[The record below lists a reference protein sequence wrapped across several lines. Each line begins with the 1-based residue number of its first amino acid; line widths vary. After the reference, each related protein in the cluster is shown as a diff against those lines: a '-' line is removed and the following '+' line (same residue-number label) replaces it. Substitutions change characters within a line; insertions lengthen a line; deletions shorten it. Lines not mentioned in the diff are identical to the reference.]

1 MKRVLFIDVRNAVCS
16 QMAEGWFNHLAG
28 GFAHAESCGTMPA
41 PYISL
46 RAIKVM
52 SEVGVNIARQNPKGV
67 SQNMLNRANVVVLIG
82 KGIYPHIF
90 APNAIWDFSDS
101 PDLSLGQLRQLRDR
115 IGEKV
120 QALIQ
125 EMRLAH
131 QRELDLQIQLQQQ
144 WLNEYA
150 IPL

>member
-1 MKRVLFIDVRNAVCS
+1 MKHVLFIDVRNVIAS
-16 QMAEGWFNHLAG
+16 QIAEGWFNHLAG

-46 RAIKVM
+46 RAVQVM
-52 SEVGVNIARQNPKGV
+52 SEVGVNIARHTPKV
-67 SQNMLNRANVVVLIG
+67 VTQNMLNQADVVVLIG

-90 APNAIWDFSDS
+90 GHHTIWDLKDS
-101 PDLSLGQLRQLRDR
+101 PELSLQELRELRDC

-120 QALIQ
+120 KTLLR
-125 EMRLAH
+125 EMRQAH
-131 QRELDLQIQLQQQ
+131 QREIDLQLQLQQQ
-144 WLNEYA
+144 LLNEYA

>member
-1 MKRVLFIDVRNAVCS
+1 MRRVLFIDVRNAICS

-46 RAIKVM
+46 RAVKVM
-52 SEVGVNIARQNPKGV
+52 SEVGVNIARHTSKGI
-67 SQNMLNRANVVVLIG
+67 SQNLLNQADVVILIG

-101 PDLSLGQLRQLRDR
+101 PDLSLEQLRDLRDR
-115 IGEKV
+115 IGDKV
-120 QALIQ
+120 KALIQ
-125 EMRLAH
+125 EMRQTH
-131 QRELDLQIQLQQQ
+131 QREIDLQVQLQQQ
-144 WLNEYA
+144 LLNEYA